1 MARRKVG
8 GTAAAIV
15 CLLLAAANA
24 AQATVPVAAASSR
37 APESTTTPESSGA
50 SGPTTASDSSG
61 TSGPTAATAS
71 TTEAESKCDAPSD
84 DCVTVGTWSLS
95 VALGAGVRTNPVV
108 GGRDIPL
115 VVVPQFSYYGKR
127 FFIDDL
133 DPGVTLFDGESNT
146 LSLVASPG
154 YDRVFFY
161 RSDLQN
167 VFAFSPTSF
176 SGGYTGFFAR
186 PPPASLQ
193 AQSPSAF
200 RELPRPARKVTY
212 LAGPEWTFKQGK
224 LSGQLD
230 YLHEITGHSH
240 GDEIR
245 GALGLPLGSV
255 LGGSINARAGFTWK
269 SAATVNYYYGYPGL
283 YEPGWALNPFV
294 KLGYSRDLSSK
305 WRFDAFVHLER
316 LGNAISDSP
325 IVDRHYVTTA
335 FIGATYV
342 FHK

>member
-1 MARRKVG
+1 VARRKVG
-8 GTAAAIV
+8 GAAAAIA
-15 CLLLAAANA
+15 CLLFSAAHA
-24 AQATVPVAAASSR
+24 
-37 APESTTTPESSGA
+37 
-50 SGPTTASDSSG
+50 
-61 TSGPTAATAS
+61 
-71 TTEAESKCDAPSD
+71 AESKCDASSD

-108 GGRDIPL
+108 EGRDIPL

-127 FFIDDL
+127 FFIDNL

-167 VFAFSPTSF
+167 IFAFSPTSF
-176 SGGYTGFFAR
+176 SGGYTSYFAR
-186 PPPASLQ
+186 LPAALQ
-193 AQSPSAF
+193 QQTPSAL
-200 RELPRPARKVTY
+200 RELPRPDRKITY
-212 LAGPEWTFKQGK
+212 LAGPEWTFKQGH

-230 YLHEITGHSH
+230 YLHEITGHTH

-245 GALGLPLGSV
+245 GALGFPLASV
-255 LGGSINARAGFTWK
+255 LGGSVNASAGFTWK
-269 SAATVNYYYGYPGL
+269 SAATVNYYYGYPGV

-294 KLGYSRDLSSK
+294 KLGYSRDLSRK

-316 LGNAISDSP
+316 LGNAIHDSP